1 MSRHLR
7 WIDMPPVWLALMV
20 ALAYGLDRI
29 APGLGFGFEVTRGLG
44 NLLIVLGLCLL
55 GVAIWEFMRARTT
68 VIPGQQPTALLTRGI
83 YRWTRNPIYLGDA
96 MILTGLIL
104 RWDVLPALLLVPVFT
119 TIITKRFILW
129 EEAALRA
136 KFGPAFDDWAGQVR
150 RWI

>member
-1 MSRHLR
+1 MKHLIR
-7 WIDMPPVWLALMV
+7 WLDMPPVWLVAMI
-20 ALAYGLDRI
+20 ALAFGLDHV
-29 APGLGFGFEVTRGLG
+29 APGMGFGLSITYWLG

-55 GVAIWEFMRARTT
+55 GIAMWEFMRARTT
-68 VIPGQQPTALLTRGI
+68 VIPGEQPTVLLTRGI

-129 EEAALRA
+129 EEQALTA
-136 KFGPAFDDWAGQVR
+136 NFGHAFIDWSGQVR
-150 RWI
+150 RWV

>member
-1 MSRHLR
+1 MTHLLR
-7 WIDMPPVWLALMV
+7 WLDMPPVWLALMI

-29 APGLGFGFEVTRGLG
+29 APGLGFGLSVTYWLG
-44 NLLIVLGLCLL
+44 NLLIVLGLGLL
-55 GVAIWEFMRARTT
+55 GAAIWQFRRARTT
-68 VIPGQQPTALLTRGI
+68 VIPGEEPTALVQHGL

-136 KFGPAFDDWAGQVR
+136 KFGPAFSDWAGQVR

>member
-1 MSRHLR
+1 MTHLLR
-7 WIDMPPVWLALMV
+7 WLDMPPVWLALMI

-29 APGLGFGFEVTRGLG
+29 APGLGFGLEITRGLG
-44 NLLIVLGLCLL
+44 NLLIVLGLGLL
-55 GVAIWEFMRARTT
+55 GAAIWQFRRARTT
-68 VIPGQQPTALLTRGI
+68 VIPGEEPSALVQHGL

>member
-1 MSRHLR
+1 MPNLR
-7 WIDMPPVWLALMV
+7 RWLDMPPVWLVLMI

-29 APGLGFGFEVTRGLG
+29 VPGLGFGLDVTRWLGKLLIALGLG
-44 NLLIVLGLCLL
+44 MLC
-55 GVAIWEFMRARTT
+55 VAMWEFMRARTT
-68 VIPGQQPTALLTRGI
+68 VIPGEQPTVLLRRGL

-104 RWDVLPALLLVPVFT
+104 WWDVLPALILVPAFA

-129 EEAALRA
+129 EEAALSA
-136 KFGPAFDDWAGQVR
+136 KFGLAFSEWAGQVR